1 MKILLLSRYERLG
14 ASSRV
19 RMLQYVPYLEER
31 GLRITVSALFTD
43 DYLRYYYRTG
53 KKNLDETA
61 KSYLRRIAC
70 LVMSGGY
77 DLLWIE
83 KELFPFLP
91 SCGERL
97 LELLGK
103 PYVVDYDDAV
113 FHNYDR
119 HSSRAVR
126 LLMGEKIDTV
136 MHNAA
141 MVVAG
146 NDYLAERA
154 RRAGA
159 KRVECLPS
167 VIDLDRYQIASPQA
181 KTTFTIGW
189 IGSPSITYYLNVVAP
204 AIAEVCRDGS
214 TRVVLVGAG
223 DVALAGIPVEVL
235 AWSEDTE
242 VTDIQTFDVGI
253 MPLPD
258 TPWEQGKCGFKL
270 IQYMACGLPVV
281 ASPIGV
287 NTRIVERGVNGLWAD
302 TMEEWTSA
310 LKTLRDSPELCQ
322 RMGKAGRAKVEAEYC
337 LQVTAPRM
345 LDLLKEV
352 IRK

>member
-53 KKNLDETA
+53 KKNLAETA
-61 KSYLRRIAC
+61 KSYLRRVAR

-91 SCGERL
+91 SCGESL
-97 LELLGK
+97 LRVFRK

-136 MHNAA
+136 MRKAA

-159 KRVECLPS
+159 ARVECLPS
-167 VIDLDRYQIASPQA
+167 VIDLDRYQVAPPQA

-189 IGSPSITYYLNVVAP
+189 IGSPSITYYLNMVTP

-214 TRVVLVGAG
+214 TRLVLVGAG
-223 DVALAGIPVEVL
+223 DVALAGIPVEVRS
-235 AWSEDTE
+235 WSENSE
-242 VTDIQTFDVGI
+242 VADVQTFDVGI

-270 IQYMACGLPVV
+270 IQYMACGIPVI
-281 ASPIGV
+281 ASPIGI
-287 NTRIVERGVNGLWAD
+287 NTSIVEHGMNGFLAD
-302 TMEEWTSA
+302 TADEWA
-310 LKTLRDSPELCQ
+310 RAVNTLRDNPELRL
-322 RMGKAGRAKVEAEYC
+322 RMGRVGREKVEAEYC

-345 LDLLKEV
+345 FELLKGGDG
-352 IRK
+352 K